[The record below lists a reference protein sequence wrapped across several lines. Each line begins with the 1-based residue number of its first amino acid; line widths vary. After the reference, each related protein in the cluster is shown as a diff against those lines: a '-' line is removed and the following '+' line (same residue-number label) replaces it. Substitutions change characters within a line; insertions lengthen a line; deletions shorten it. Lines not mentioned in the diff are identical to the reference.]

1 MKLRQ
6 RRKYLF
12 FAIAALASAGLCAAS
27 VPATDSGR
35 LTADKTG
42 QLSTSP
48 GMRLHLMTDQGDVRI
63 TTQDSPNVSYRVHL
77 ETDSS
82 DPDAQRILD
91 AFTVAVRNT
100 PDGVLLIGRS
110 PHLRWGQHL
119 WVTFEVTVPRKYD
132 LDISTN
138 GGGIHIGDIDGQ
150 VLASTDG
157 GDISTGQ
164 IGPAR
169 LVTDGGSILVKGA
182 SGSLTAQTGGGDV
195 SVGSVDG
202 TAMLRTGGGHIRVAS
217 ITGAGRLDTG
227 GGNIYLEHAGSGLI
241 VSTGGGD
248 IEVGDASG
256 VIHARTGGGGIRVV
270 HASGP
275 TELETGAG
283 NVSLMQI
290 ESAVRA
296 STGSGGITAWFGPD
310 AKLSS
315 LCSLEAGEGDIVVY
329 LPKEL
334 PITIDALVELG
345 GDHRVIVDPAF
356 PLHMTYGEPDEG
368 SQVVRAEGPLN
379 GGGPRLVLR
388 TVSGNIHLILNDNQR
403 EKQEMDLLK
412 QQMDKLREQLE
423 MNLNN
428 LKKGL
433 PPDQP

>member
-1 MKLRQ
+1 MGIRQ
-6 RRKYLF
+6 HRKYSH
-12 FAIAALASAGLCAAS
+12 FAIAALASALLCAA
-27 VPATDSGR
+27 PARANDSGH

-42 QLSTSP
+42 QLSTAA
-48 GMRLHLMTDQGDVRI
+48 GMRLHLMTDQGDVHI
-63 TTQDSPNVSYRVHL
+63 TTQDSENVNYRVHL
-77 ETDSS
+77 EVNSS
-82 DPDAQRILD
+82 DPNAQRILD
-91 AFTVAVRNT
+91 AFTVVVRNT
-100 PDGVLLIGRS
+100 PDGVLLVGRS
-110 PHLRWGQHL
+110 PHLHWGQHL
-119 WVTFEVTVPRKYD
+119 WVTFEVAVPRNYN

-138 GGGIHIGDIDGQ
+138 GGGIRVSDIEGQ
-150 VLASTDG
+150 VAAATDG
-157 GDISTGQ
+157 GDISAGQ

-169 LVTDGGSILVKGA
+169 LITDGGSIVVKGA
-182 SGSLTAQTGGGDV
+182 SGNLTAQTGGGDI
-195 SVGSVDG
+195 SVGSVNG
-202 TAMLRTGGGHIRVAS
+202 TAILRTGGGHIRVAS
-217 ITGAGRLDTG
+217 IAGAGRLDTG
-227 GGNIYLEHAGSGLI
+227 GGNIYLEHAGSGL
-241 VSTGGGD
+241 VVTTGGGD

-296 STGSGGITAWFGPD
+296 STGSGGITAWFGPG

-368 SQVVRAEGPLN
+368 SQVVRAEGALN
-379 GGGPRLVLR
+379 GGGARLVLR
-388 TVSGNIHLILNDNQR
+388 TVSGNIRLVLNDQQR
-403 EKQEMDLLK
+403 EKQQLDLLN
-412 QQMDKLREQLE
+412 QQMDKLRKQLE

-428 LKKGL
+428 LKKTP
-433 PPDQP
+433 PPDEP

>member
-1 MKLRQ
+1 
-6 RRKYLF
+6 
-12 FAIAALASAGLCAAS
+12 
-27 VPATDSGR
+27 
-35 LTADKTG
+35 
-42 QLSTSP
+42 
-48 GMRLHLMTDQGDVRI
+48 MRLHLMTDEGDIHI
-63 TTQDSPNVSYRVHL
+63 TTQDSPNVNYRVHL
-77 ETDSS
+77 EVNSG

-110 PHLRWGQHL
+110 PRLHWGQHL
-119 WVTFEVTVPRKYD
+119 WVTFEVAVPRKYD

-138 GGGIHIGDIDGQ
+138 GGGIRIGDIDGQ
-150 VLASTDG
+150 VSAATDG

-169 LVTDGGSILVKGA
+169 LITDGGSITVKGA
-182 SGSLTAQTGGGDV
+182 SGNLTAQTGGGDV

-202 TAMLRTGGGHIRVAS
+202 AAILRTGGGHIRVAS
-217 ITGAGRLDTG
+217 IAGAGRLDTG

-241 VSTGGGD
+241 VTTGGGD

-310 AKLSS
+310 AKLNS

-388 TVSGNIHLILNDNQR
+388 TVSGNIRLILNNDQR
-403 EKQEMDLLK
+403 EKQQMDLLN
-412 QQMDKLREQLE
+412 QQMDKLRKQLE

-428 LKKGL
+428 LKKTL
-433 PPDQP
+433 PPDLP